1 MAATSTPPA
10 SDERADDKLR
20 AWLLHG
26 LLQSDR
32 KSVGHHAEPAPHE
45 QHHWWQVMCLTGV
58 DYFSTLGYQ
67 PGIAALAAG
76 ALSPVATLLLVAL
89 TLFGALPTYRAVAA
103 ESPNGLGSLSMLE
116 GLLPGWRGKLLV
128 LFLLGFVATAFVV
141 TITLSAADATAHL
154 LQNPFV
160 PDFLEGWKVPIT
172 LLLIALLGVVFLGG
186 FSEAI
191 GLAVVLVAVYL
202 ALNVVVVVT
211 AVAQAVAHPALVGD
225 WRQALVTEHSGPL
238 AMIAVSLF
246 VMPKLALGLSGFETG
261 VAVMPLVKG
270 DLAQRVKGAK
280 LLLTTAALIMSVF
293 LIASSFATSVL
304 IPAKEF
310 HEGGKASGRALA
322 YLAHTY
328 LGDLFGTVYDLS
340 TMAILWFAG
349 ASAMAGLLNIVPRY
363 LPRYGM
369 APDWT
374 RAVRPLVLVFTAIAF
389 AITVFFDAGVEEQGG
404 AYATGVLA
412 LILSAAVAVTLSC
425 WQKRHLRRTVGFGVV
440 ALILAY
446 TAIANIIERPDGLK
460 IAFFFVLAI
469 IVTSLISRATR
480 STELRV
486 SAIELDEEAKR
497 LIDVPGKI
505 RIIANEPDARDRQEY
520 ADKDHETR
528 RNNHLPDDEPLL
540 FLEVTIEDA
549 SEFHSELCVRG
560 EERHGYKILTVEA
573 ATVPNTI
580 AAVLLHIRDETD
592 KLPHVYF
599 HWSEGNPIAALL
611 RYLVF
616 GGGDVAPLTRE
627 VLRQAEPD
635 DTRRPP
641 VHVG

>member
-10 SDERADDKLR
+10 SEERADEKLR

-32 KSVGHHAEPAPHE
+32 RSVGHHADPTPHE
-45 QHHWWQVMCLTGV
+45 QHAWWQVMCLTGV

-76 ALSPVATLLLVAL
+76 SLSPIATLLLVAL

-128 LFLLGFVATAFVV
+128 LFLLGFVATAFVI
-141 TITLSAADATAHL
+141 TITLSAADATAHI

-160 PDFLEGWKVPIT
+160 PGFLEGWKIPIT
-172 LLLIALLGVVFLGG
+172 LVLIALLGVVFLGG

-202 ALNVVVVVT
+202 VMNVVVVVT
-211 AVAQAVAHPALVGD
+211 AVVQAVAHPAMVGD
-225 WRQALVTEHSGPL
+225 WEHALTTDHSGPL

-261 VAVMPLVKG
+261 VAVMPLVRG
-270 DLAQRVKGAK
+270 DLQERVKGARR
-280 LLLTTAALIMSVF
+280 LLTVAALIMSVF
-293 LIASSFATSVL
+293 LVASSFATSVL

-310 HEGGKASGRALA
+310 QEGGKASGRALA
-322 YLAHTY
+322 YLAHQY
-328 LGDLFGTVYDLS
+328 LGDIFGTLYDIS
-340 TMAILWFAG
+340 TIAILWFAG

-374 RAVRPLVLVFTAIAF
+374 RAVRPLVLVFTGIAF
-389 AITVFFDAGVEEQGG
+389 ALTIFFGAGVEEQGG

-412 LILSAAVAVTLSC
+412 LILSAAVAVTLSS
-425 WQKRHLRRTVGFGVV
+425 WQHGRRRRAAGFGVV

-446 TAIANIIERPDGLK
+446 TAVANIIERPDGLQ
-460 IAFFFVLAI
+460 IAFFFVVAI
-469 IVTSLISRATR
+469 VVLSIISRATR

-486 SAIELDEEAKR
+486 SAIEFDERAER

-505 RIIANEPDARDRQEY
+505 RIIANEPDARDAQEY
-520 ADKDHETR
+520 AEKDHETR
-528 RNNHLPDDEPLL
+528 RNHHLPDDEPLL
-540 FLEVTIEDA
+540 FLEITVQDA

-560 EERHGYKILTVEA
+560 EERYGYKILRVEGS
-573 ATVPNTI
+573 TIPNAI
-580 AAVLLHIRDETD
+580 AAVLLHIRDETG